1 MKVNETTLVGMYF
14 KPLLKNYTKT
24 DFASD
29 FHNYFLIAAEN
40 AQMLDI
46 ANMIRA
52 VEDLSIFCIKYS
64 I

>member
-1 MKVNETTLVGMYF
+1 MLVGVYF

-24 DFASD
+24 DFASN
-29 FHNYFLIAAEN
+29 FHNYFLFLHKAAEN